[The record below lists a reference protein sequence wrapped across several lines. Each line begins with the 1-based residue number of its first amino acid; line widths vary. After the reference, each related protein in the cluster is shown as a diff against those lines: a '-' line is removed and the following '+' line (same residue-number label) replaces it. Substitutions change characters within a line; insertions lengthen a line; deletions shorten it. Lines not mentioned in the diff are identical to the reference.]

1 LICPVEWLLLA
12 INKQQPRN
20 SRQALLRQSWLTA
33 TLSMDQLADAQ
44 TDIAAAA
51 ASQITNWQSQ

>member
-1 LICPVEWLLLA
+1 VA
-12 INKQQPRN
+12 ASGNQQTATTQRK